1 MIWPEMSSSSNDP
14 QILLTND
21 DGIKSPGLWA
31 AAEALSNLG
40 FVTVA
45 APRDQ
50 ASGSGRSKPQISDG
64 AINEEELN
72 VKGQRWKVY
81 AVGGSP
87 AQAVQHGILELMPRQ
102 PDLVVAGI
110 NYGENVTTSIT
121 VSGTVGAAMEGAAL
135 GIPSL
140 AVSLETDREFH
151 LSYSRDID
159 FTAAAH
165 FMAIFARLL
174 LNGFRVNDVDLLKV
188 DVPSN
193 ATTETP
199 WQITRLSRGS
209 YYLPKKPERERLD
222 APADLDYE
230 VVSDVSEHGG
240 DSDAHVLRI
249 ERRVAVTPIS
259 LDMTSRVGLGELD
272 ERLRRRLQGV

>member
-1 MIWPEMSSSSNDP
+1 MIRPAMSFKSSEP

-21 DGIKSPGLWA
+21 DGIQSPGLWA
-31 AAEALSNLG
+31 AAEALSSLG

-45 APRDQ
+45 APREQ

-64 AINEEELN
+64 AINEEELT
-72 VKGQRWKVY
+72 VKGQKWKVY

-87 AQAVQHGILELMPRQ
+87 AQAVQHGILELMPGL

-110 NYGENVTTSIT
+110 NYGENVTISIT

-140 AVSLETDREFH
+140 AISLETDREFH

-159 FTAAAH
+159 FSAAAH
-165 FMAIFARLL
+165 FTTLFGRLL
-174 LNGFRVNDVDLLKV
+174 LNGFRVDDVDLLKV
-188 DVPSN
+188 DVPST
-193 ATTETP
+193 ATSETP
-199 WQITRLSRGS
+199 WEVTRLSRGR
-209 YYLPKKPERERLD
+209 YYLPKRPERLRLD

-230 VVSDVSEHGG
+230 VVGDVSEHGSG
-240 DSDAHVLRI
+240 SDAHVLRV

-259 LDMTSRVGLGELD
+259 LDMTSRVKLSQFTEQLND
-272 ERLRRRLQGV
+272 ALEES